1 MVFEFLPLAGED
13 EGEGDEMTG
22 RERVEL
28 ALAHREPDRLPYDLA
43 GTTVTAITRNAY
55 VRAMESRGLPPNIGD
70 AEVDPI
76 QQIVTP
82 GEKNLVFLGSDTRR
96 IGARRLTD
104 HQDNKKVKGNVVE
117 VKDFYGCGWRF
128 EQGRDLYFNLVSSP
142 LAAAES
148 LSAARHLFPRKDWAN
163 YAPAVRRALDEQ
175 IGSVGSFCVIADRNT
190 AGLTENSVR
199 LRGYENWFMDT
210 VLDPAGVEA
219 LLEVIVEDKLRYWDI
234 VIDWAIATGNAA
246 RISVISEA
254 DDLGTQSSTIMN
266 PDLIRKMII
275 PRFRTIFTHV
285 KKRLP
290 QVRIFMHSCGAIRGL
305 IPDLI
310 EAGMDILN
318 PVQFTAAG
326 MDLEGLKRDF
336 GDVLTFWGGGVD
348 TQSTLNHGT
357 PRQVADEVRRIIDLM
372 APGGGFV
379 FAPVHNVQ
387 DDVPPANF
395 WAMWDTL
402 QEYGRY

>member
-1 MVFEFLPLAGED
+1 
-13 EGEGDEMTG
+13 MTS
-22 RERVEL
+22 RERVDT
-28 ALAHREPDRLPYDLA
+28 ALRHREPDRVPYDLA
-43 GTTVTAITRNAY
+43 GTTVTGITRSAY
-55 VRAMESRGLPPNIGD
+55 LKAMEFRGIPPDIGD

-82 GEKNLVFLGSDTRR
+82 SEQNLAFLKSDTRR
-96 IGARRLTD
+96 LGARRLTD
-104 HQDNKKVKGNVVE
+104 HEYNKRVMGNVSE
-117 VKDFYGCGWRF
+117 VRDFYGCDWRF

-142 LAAAES
+142 LAGAAS

-163 YAPAVRRALDEQ
+163 YAVAVRKALDEQ
-175 IGSVGSFCVIADRNT
+175 IGAAGSFCVIADRNT

-199 LRGYENWFMDT
+199 IRGYENWFVDT
-210 VLDPAGVEA
+210 VADPAGVDA
-219 LLEVIVEDKLRYWDI
+219 LLDVIVEDKLRYWDI
-234 VIDWAIATGNAA
+234 VIDWALETGHAPT
-246 RISVISEA
+246 ISVISEA
-254 DDLGTQSSTIMN
+254 DDLGTQTSTIMD
-266 PDLIRKMII
+266 PGRIRKMII
-275 PRFRTIFTHV
+275 PRLTAIFAHV

-290 QVRIFMHSCGAIRGL
+290 HVKVFMHSCGAIRPL
-305 IPDLI
+305 IPDLVD
-310 EAGMDILN
+310 AGMDILN

-357 PRQVADEVRRIIDLM
+357 PQQVAGEVRRIIDIL

-402 QEYGRY
+402 QEYGKY